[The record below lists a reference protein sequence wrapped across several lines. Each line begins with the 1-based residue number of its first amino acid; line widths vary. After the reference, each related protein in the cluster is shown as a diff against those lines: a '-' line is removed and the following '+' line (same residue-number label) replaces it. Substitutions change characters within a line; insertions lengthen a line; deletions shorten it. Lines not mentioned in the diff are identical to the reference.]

1 MITKAL
7 LMKDVVT
14 EDVEG
19 MNFCSPTG
27 NLRVFGLGLRKIYI
41 I

>member
-27 NLRVFGLGLRKIYI
+27 NPIGV
-41 I
+41 